1 MMAQDPDPTTGLY
14 SSHNTAPG
22 FEVPGFWHAYDPLSF
37 SAAGGTVPAF
47 NGGFCYPAPLQMTSP
62 MTDEF
67 TSVAVDRNQ
76 DFAFSWTGE
85 GAGEMNLVS
94 SDITATQSH
103 YVSCSYPAEAQTGVV
118 PKGVLMQL
126 SAGLQAMRT
135 YHVVRRVVTAGDTC
149 VALSAA
155 MANLNSAG
163 TENSLGP
170 GAMFK

>member
-14 SSHNTAPG
+14 SSHNEAPG
-22 FEVPGFWHAYDPLSF
+22 FEVPGFWQAHDPLTF
-37 SAAGGTVPAF
+37 SAVGGTVPPF
-47 NGGFCYPAPLQMTSP
+47 KGGFCHPAPLQVTSP

-67 TSVAVDRNQ
+67 TPVAIDRNQ
-76 DFAFSWTGE
+76 DFAFSWTGD
-85 GAGEMNLVS
+85 GPGEMNVVS
-94 SDITATQSH
+94 ADTTTTQSH
-103 YVSCSYPAEAQTGVV
+103 YVSCSYPAETQTGVV
-118 PKGVLMQL
+118 PKEVLMQL

-135 YHVVRRVVTAGDTC
+135 YHVVRQVVTAGNTC

-163 TENSLGP
+163 TENSLGT